1 MTLYATVLWL
11 YALMASVVLGASV
24 YELLTSKPPFYS
36 GNVDRQIREQVPPS
50 LTQRRKELGVD
61 GTPIDSYVIPFDEHS
76 TNIISIEAPPPVV
89 MPPAIAEPLETE
101 GERKKK
107 DEERKLERGHGF
119 GSIS

>member
-1 MTLYATVLWL
+1 MSLDGVLRLAVEIRDLEVSMVTLVE
-11 YALMASVVLGASV
+11 VNG
-24 YELLTSKPPFYS
+24 
-36 GNVDRQIREQVPPS
+36 
-50 LTQRRKELGVD
+50 D
-61 GTPIDSYVIPFDEHS
+61 GTPIGSYVIPFDEHS
-76 TNIISIEAPPPVV
+76 TNIILIEAPPPVV